1 MAAHLYHLHT
11 GKHVG
16 DFTNSKTGVV
26 DKNHVFSPGETVYND
41 KVDLAASFP
50 EKFTYLGQRPGAGN
64 MPTTP
69 ESLDAQIKALQ
80 DQKAAM
86 EKEHDV
92 TGLLKDL
99 NLLETQLPL
108 DAAKVNDA
116 AQAVGLQTDAL
127 QELEYAA
134 GLSGVK
140 AEEDPYAGV
149 GRNAPCPCGSGRK
162 YKVCHGRGAV
172 AAN

>member
-26 DKNHVFSPGETVYND
+26 DKNHVFTPGETVYND

-64 MPTTP
+64 VPTTP

-86 EKEHDV
+86 EKE
-92 TGLLKDL
+92 KARA
-99 NLLETQLPL
+99 E
-108 DAAKVNDA
+108 A
-116 AQAVGLQTDAL
+116 
-127 QELEYAA
+127 AA
-134 GLSGVK
+134 GLAAAGGNTTTTRK
-140 AEEDPYAGV
+140 AIAEMTDAELKAFCEEEEVDLKGFKPSAPGNAKKTHDEKVAYVQAQV
-149 GRNAPCPCGSGRK
+149 GGGK
-162 YKVCHGRGAV
+162 
-172 AAN
+172 